1 MFRLRMQALTWTVLL
16 GSLALVSSVAGA
28 AEVLV
33 QYTGHI
39 SLGFSSV
46 GNQLIVANNNA
57 IPVCYADTLPASL
70 VGKSDGDPG
79 AAPGVIGGYDSLT
92 SDINFSGAVKVD
104 PTVGNSGLQNV
115 VVEDFV
121 GYGGVN
127 VNCQN
132 NVPPGAPIIF
142 HRYQDQTVKWPAAD
156 GLLSEGGGPG
166 TTSAII
172 PWSGAVGATP
182 FGDKAGVNPN
192 YGGGNKQT
200 MGVVAQGA
208 NQFGGAAALSVTGGV
223 NIGIIQLPAFT
234 KGVLGTLPLSVVGGV
249 GASAATGANFGT
261 GETYYQTAAGPFEQ
275 VYFNPGTTMFLSPV
289 PGGLQFNVDGK
300 VAGMKFTT
308 GSVSFYDAIGGF
320 ASTRPPE
327 AGGQSRTTQGIN
339 GSIQLVS
346 PYVLFIGPNAGIPG
360 VQIGIAGPIHLDLTF
375 VPEPA
380 QGLAL
385 LSGAALLV
393 GMYST
398 RRRS

>member
-1 MFRLRMQALTWTVLL
+1 
-16 GSLALVSSVAGA
+16 
-28 AEVLV
+28 
-33 QYTGHI
+33 
-39 SLGFSSV
+39 
-46 GNQLIVANNNA
+46 
-57 IPVCYADTLPASL
+57 
-70 VGKSDGDPG
+70 
-79 AAPGVIGGYDSLT
+79 
-92 SDINFSGAVKVD
+92 
-104 PTVGNSGLQNV
+104 
-115 VVEDFV
+115 
-121 GYGGVN
+121 
-127 VNCQN
+127 
-132 NVPPGAPIIF
+132 
-142 HRYQDQTVKWPAAD
+142 
-156 GLLSEGGGPG
+156 
-166 TTSAII
+166 
-172 PWSGAVGATP
+172 
-182 FGDKAGVNPN
+182 
-192 YGGGNKQT
+192 

-208 NQFGGAAALSVTGGV
+208 NQFGGAAALSVIGGV

-234 KGVLGTLPLSVVGGV
+234 KGVLGTLPLSVFGGV

-289 PGGLQFNVDGK
+289 PGGLQFDVDGK

-346 PYVLFIGPNAGIPG
+346 PFVLYIGPNAGIPG